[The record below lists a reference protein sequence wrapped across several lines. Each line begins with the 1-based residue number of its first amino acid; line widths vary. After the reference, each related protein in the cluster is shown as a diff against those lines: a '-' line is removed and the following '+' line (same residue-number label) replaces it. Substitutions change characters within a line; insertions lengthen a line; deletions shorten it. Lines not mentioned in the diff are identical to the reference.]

1 MILIIGSG
9 LYIQSSVYVDQQ
21 AVLNN
26 SLVVPRSRSCGY
38 YCTDTVLDLY
48 CYSNSTSSSV
58 GYYMY
63 PDGARYSNSEYYRY
77 TVVRHSYSSIQLYGA
92 SSRHYGSMSIWGIFT
107 CELPDAEGN
116 TVETSIGI
124 YSSRPSKFSSSIFY
138 HHCLTA
144 QHRCT
149 ICVYNHI
156 Q

>member
-1 MILIIGSG
+1 MILFILIIGPG

-26 SLVVPRSRSCGY
+26 SLVVPRSSSCGGY

-63 PDGARYSNSEYYRY
+63 PNGNRYSSSQYYYY
-77 TVVRHSYSSIQLYGA
+77 TVIRQSYSTIRLYGTT
-92 SSRHYGSMSIWGIFT
+92 SRYYSLGIWGIFT

-124 YSSRPSKFSSSIFY
+124 YSSQPST
-138 HHCLTA
+138 LVNATL
-144 QHRCT
+144 
-149 ICVYNHI
+149 NHARYFVHLS
-156 Q
+156 

>member
-1 MILIIGSG
+1 MILFIVIIGSG
-9 LYIQSSVYVDQQ
+9 LYIQSSVYVNQQ

-38 YCTDTVLDLY
+38 YCSETVLDLY

-63 PDGARYSNSEYYRY
+63 PDGNRYSSSDSYRY
-77 TVVRHSYSSIQLYGA
+77 TVVQQSYSSIRLYGTT
-92 SSRHYGSMSIWGIFT
+92 SRHYSLGIWGIFT

-124 YSSRPSKFSSSIFY
+124 YSSQPSELISNQYI
-138 HHCLTA
+138 L
-144 QHRCT
+144 
-149 ICVYNHI
+149 VGM
-156 Q
+156 